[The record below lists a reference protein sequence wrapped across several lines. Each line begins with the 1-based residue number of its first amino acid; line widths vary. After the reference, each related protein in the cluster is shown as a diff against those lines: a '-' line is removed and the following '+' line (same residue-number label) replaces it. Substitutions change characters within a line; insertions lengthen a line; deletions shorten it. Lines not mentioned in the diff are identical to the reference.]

1 MFSDVMKIVIAIVI
15 KSRRSIIL
23 QVSLSLFVRSMKE
36 GFPRGSQTG
45 HGVQAFITEGEVLE
59 DAVHDEFH
67 SLFSEFVEI
76 FSEVFG
82 FFFCLQVYQHF
93 MVFE

>member
-36 GFPRGSQTG
+36 GFPRGS
-45 HGVQAFITEGEVLE
+45 
-59 DAVHDEFH
+59 
-67 SLFSEFVEI
+67 
-76 FSEVFG
+76 
-82 FFFCLQVYQHF
+82 
-93 MVFE
+93 